1 MKIAFVTDSG
11 TGWTVKEAATRGVY
25 SVPLQIS
32 EGNHAYLEN
41 EDINVDQVNEL
52 MEQHKVLKTSL
63 APVGMI
69 EELFTKLKA
78 DGYEAVFCVPICK
91 GLSGTMDAMEMVA
104 KQVGLI
110 FYGFDNHVTAV
121 VEGYMVVRA
130 KELYEQGKSIDE
142 IMQILSD
149 ICDTTDT
156 LIIPDDLQHMRRG
169 GRLTPLAATLG
180 GFLKIKP
187 ILEINKRTSGKV
199 DVKEKV
205 RTMSK
210 ALDETLAIMKKEIPG
225 LGDNYNITVTHV
237 KAEELG
243 QKFMEMC
250 KGQFPNASY
259 QLIKL
264 VSVVGVH
271 TGIGSIAIQYFK
283 EL

>member
-11 TGWTVKEAATRGVY
+11 TGWSVKEAATHGVY

-52 MEQHKVLKTSL
+52 MEQKKVIKTSL
-63 APVGMI
+63 APLGRI

-110 FYGFDNHVTAV
+110 FYGFDNHVTAI

-130 KELYEQGKSIDE
+130 KELYEQGKTIDE
-142 IMQILSD
+142 IMDILNE
-149 ICDTTDT
+149 ICDTTNT

-187 ILEINKRTSGKV
+187 ILQINKSTKGKV

-210 ALDETLAIMKKEIPG
+210 ALDEALEIMKKEIPA
-225 LGDNYNITVTHV
+225 LGEHYSITVTHV

-243 QKFMEMC
+243 RKFLEQC
-250 KGQFPNASY
+250 KEYFPNAHY
-259 QLIKL
+259 NFIKL

>member
-11 TGWTVKEAATRGVY
+11 TGWTVKEAATHGVY

-243 QKFMEMC
+243 QRFMEMC